1 MDDNVIRNYR
11 EAVHEISKAYYFIN
25 NDDIYS
31 DYKKETNNKY
41 VKQYPYFF
49 IAGAGLSAESVKTAA
64 QITSECRRI
73 CRKTQYTSTVGNL
86 QEQYLYWLENAFPHK
101 ETRKRYIEN
110 LIKDKKIPE
119 SVIKLANILQSRKV
133 SNLVVTP
140 NFDTFLYQALKLFG
154 ENNVLVADS
163 CKSAGKLNIEDDSL
177 NILHVYGTYEFYD
190 CCALN
195 YFREKNSSE
204 DELFS
209 VRSFLRTALNGM
221 SPVVIGYSGWENDV
235 IMSELKERFKMPLK
249 YKMYWFCH
257 TEEDYKNLP
266 SWIKYYDTER
276 KITRDDVVFILPKEK
291 QVYGFEMDSNLNY
304 ADLDE
309 TLDAGDILSSFINE
323 FDVKSPE
330 IIRNPIKFLKTYFRE
345 NFSDNIYCD
354 YLMLR
359 FNEYGANEEINEIKE
374 AIINKDIPS
383 FLNKTEVF
391 AGNIESHDENSARII
406 LNYLELIVKEYTAA
420 GLSKT
425 DLRKTINLY
434 KIIYRSIEKSAADKD
449 KINYIKIQIE
459 EILACDNYIIINK
472 KIDDV
477 LNLIN
482 TVSEATEDY
491 KEVYRKCINI
501 KLSYT
506 EEDNDELYRG
516 IIEKIEKWDDAED
529 KKLLIRMYIERS
541 ILLEDDDNLEAA
553 VTMLDNAERYFAYV
567 NDDDWLESVF
577 ILCRYRKAQLFN
589 EQEQYDKALLEIETL
604 KNRYNERD
612 DFNLKEQLADA
623 LLLKGSILQKNNKLD
638 EAEDSFEEIYSK
650 YSGDNDE
657 DIRRKAVKALMNK
670 AEVLEMDNNFYEAIE
685 VYNDIINRYKND
697 YDIELRR
704 VAAQAR
710 LNKLVILT
718 KSERDQI
725 IVKKCDEIL
734 RIYKDE
740 TDPKINLIVLQV
752 TLCKAIGLHN
762 SGKQKEAMEMYNNI
776 IKARKEDADIKMKSL
791 IMEAK
796 IFKSYC
802 LKDKAESFEF
812 DAKEMCNE
820 IITLCKADEDKK
832 AKNKVVETMLNQADS
847 LIKSGNV
854 DEGIKIYNE
863 IEITYKDNVKI
874 IRTIREFI
882 QSIAKYNFDTAKLI
896 YEQLKLNCSNS
907 SQAVED
913 EVLIAGFSILINNKD
928 SDFNLIEDNA
938 IGLSGRN
945 ADIKKSIESIV
956 GNIGT
961 DAYMNKN
968 FDVAEKYY
976 YLLYRLNNNMCL
988 NLAYMIRRKEVY
1000 NASIYPDYE
1009 MLIENAAVAGS
1020 DMANINK
1027 ALILVDK
1034 ERYDEAIACIRQVNN
1049 TGAFEWWK
1057 HMDDSESEKYMVLF
1071 MAVITGKINEE
1082 EFNINDIIEK
1092 LEEFHKN
1099 DFILHIERVIYL
1111 EK

>member
-1 MDDNVIRNYR
+1 MDENVIRNYR

-25 NDDIYS
+25 NEKDDS
-31 DYKKETNNKY
+31 DYGKEAYSKY

-49 IAGAGLSAESVKTAA
+49 IAGAGISAESVKTAA

-73 CRKTQYTSTVGNL
+73 CRKTQYSSTDGDAE
-86 QEQYLYWLENAFPHK
+86 EQYLYWLESAFPHK

-119 SVIKLANILQSRKV
+119 SAIKLANILQSRKV

-140 NFDTFLYQALKLFG
+140 NFDTFVYQALKLFG

-163 CKSAGKLNIEDDSL
+163 CKSAGKLNIENNSL

-195 YFREKNSSE
+195 YLKERNNSE

-235 IMSELKERFKMPLK
+235 IMSELKERFKMSLK

-266 SWIKYYDTER
+266 SWLKYYDKER
-276 KITRDDVVFILPKEK
+276 KITRDDVVFVLPKEDN
-291 QVYGFEMDSNLNY
+291 VYGFEMDDNLSY
-304 ADLDE
+304 TDIDE
-309 TLDAGDILSSFINE
+309 TLDAGDIFSSFIKE

-330 IIRNPIKFLKTYFRE
+330 IIRNPLKFLKTYFRE
-345 NFSDNIYCD
+345 NFADNMYCD
-354 YLMLR
+354 YLLLR
-359 FNEYGANEEINEIKE
+359 FNEEGNDEEINAIKE
-374 AIINKDIPS
+374 SIINKDISS
-383 FLNKTEVF
+383 FLKKTETF
-391 AGNIESHDENSARII
+391 AENVESRDESSVKII
-406 LNYLELIVKEYTAA
+406 LNYLELIIKEHTAA
-420 GLSKT
+420 GLGKT

-434 KIIYRSIEKSAADKD
+434 KTIYKRIEKSAADED
-449 KINYIKIQIE
+449 KIKYIKIQLE
-459 EILACDNYIIINK
+459 EIIEYDNYRVINT
-472 KIDDV
+472 KIDEA
-477 LNLIN
+477 LELIN
-482 TVSEATEDY
+482 TVSESVEAY
-491 KEVYRKCINI
+491 KEVYRRCINI
-501 KLSYT
+501 KLSYI
-506 EEDNDELYRG
+506 EEDSDELYSR

-529 KKLLIRMYIERS
+529 KKLLIRMYIERAV
-541 ILLEDDDNLEAA
+541 LLEDDDNFEGA
-553 VTMLDNAERYFAYV
+553 VTMLDNAEKYFGYV
-567 NDDDWLESVF
+567 NDEDWIEDIS

-589 EQEQYDKALLEIETL
+589 EQEQYDKALLEIETI
-604 KNRYNERD
+604 KSRYYDRD
-612 DFNLKEQLADA
+612 DLKLKEQLADA
-623 LLLKGSILQKNNKLD
+623 LILKGFILKKNNKLD
-638 EAEDSFEEIYSK
+638 EAEDTFEEIYSK
-650 YSGDNDE
+650 YSRDKED

-670 AEVLEMDNNFYEAIE
+670 AEVLEMDENFYEAIE
-685 VYNDIINRYKND
+685 VYNDVINRYNDD
-697 YDIELRR
+697 YDVELKRI
-704 VAAQAR
+704 AAQAR
-710 LNKLVILT
+710 LNKLVVLT
-718 KSERDQI
+718 KSEKDQI
-725 IVKKCDEIL
+725 IVRKCDEIL

-762 SGKQKEAMEMYNNI
+762 SGKQKEAMEMYNDI

-802 LKDKAESFEF
+802 LKDNTESFEL

-832 AKNKVVETMLNQADS
+832 ANNKAVETMLTQADS
-847 LIKSGNV
+847 LIKSGNI

-882 QSIAKYNFDTAKLI
+882 QSIAKYNFDSAKLI
-896 YEQLKLNCSNS
+896 YEQLKINCSNS
-907 SQAVED
+907 SAAIED
-913 EVLIAGFSILINNKD
+913 EVLLAGFSILINNKD

-945 ADIKKSIESIV
+945 AEIKKSIESIV

-968 FDVAEKYY
+968 YEMAERYY
-976 YLLYRLNNNMCL
+976 YLLYRLNNNLCL

-1000 NASIYPDYE
+1000 NAGIYPDYE
-1009 MLIENAAVAGS
+1009 MLIENAASKGS

-1034 ERYDEAIACIRQVNN
+1034 ERYDEAVACIRHVNN
-1049 TGAFEWWK
+1049 AGAFEWWK

-1071 MAVITGKINEE
+1071 MAVITGKTKEE

-1092 LEEFHKN
+1092 LEEFQKN